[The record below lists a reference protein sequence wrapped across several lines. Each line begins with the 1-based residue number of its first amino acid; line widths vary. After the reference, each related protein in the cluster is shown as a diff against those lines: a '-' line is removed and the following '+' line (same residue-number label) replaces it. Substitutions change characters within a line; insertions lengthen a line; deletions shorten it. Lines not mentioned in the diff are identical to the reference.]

1 MKSTSPLNTKHVL
14 NIFHNSLLGGD
25 EIDVIAAQV
34 DEGWR
39 IEVKDSGSY
48 QYILPSETIQDLST
62 DELEKFVDGIGM
74 EDENSFVG
82 GLVFGFLNS
91 NWPLDR
97 KLSKSERKDAAEFA
111 EVESDDFP
119 ELAEKYR
126 QRIADWA
133 ANHP

>member
-1 MKSTSPLNTKHVL
+1 MNTKHVL
-14 NIFHNSLLGGD
+14 NILHNSLLGGD

-74 EDENSFVG
+74 EDEDSFVG

-91 NWPLDR
+91 NWPPDR
-97 KLSKSERKDAAEFA
+97 KLNPRQRKEAAEFA
-111 EVESDDFP
+111 FVESDDFP

-126 QRIADWA
+126 KRIAEWA
-133 ANHP
+133 KKHS

>member
-1 MKSTSPLNTKHVL
+1 MSQKHVL
-14 NIFHNSLLGGD
+14 NIYHNSLLGGD
-25 EIDVIAAQV
+25 EIDVFANHLKT
-34 DEGWR
+34 GWR
-39 IEVKDSGSY
+39 IEVKDAGSY
-48 QYILPSETIQDLST
+48 QYILPSETIQELSP
-62 DELEKFVDGIGM
+62 EGLERFIDGIEM
-74 EDENSFVG
+74 ENEPSFVG

-91 NWPLDR
+91 NWPPDR
-97 KLSKSERKDAAEFA
+97 KLSKRERKDAAEFA

>member
-1 MKSTSPLNTKHVL
+1 MSQKHVL
-14 NIFHNSLLGGD
+14 NIYHNSLLGGD
-25 EIDVIAAQV
+25 EIDVFASYVIT
-34 DEGWR
+34 GWR
-39 IEVKDSGSY
+39 IEVKDAGSY
-48 QYILPSETIQDLST
+48 QYILPSETIQELS
-62 DELEKFVDGIGM
+62 LEGLERFIDGIEMGN
-74 EDENSFVG
+74 EPSFVG

>member
-1 MKSTSPLNTKHVL
+1 MSTKHIL

-25 EIDVIAAQV
+25 EIDVFANHV
-34 DEGWR
+34 KTGWR
-39 IEVKDSGSY
+39 IEVKDAGSY
-48 QYILPSETIQDLST
+48 QYILPSETIQELS
-62 DELEKFVDGIGM
+62 LEGLERFIDGIEM
-74 EDENSFVG
+74 EDEPSFVG

-91 NWPLDR
+91 NWPPDR